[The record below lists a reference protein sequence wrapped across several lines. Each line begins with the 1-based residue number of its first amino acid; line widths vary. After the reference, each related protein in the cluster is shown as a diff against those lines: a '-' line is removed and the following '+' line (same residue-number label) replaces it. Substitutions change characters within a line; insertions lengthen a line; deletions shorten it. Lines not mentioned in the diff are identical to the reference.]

1 MGNVIENYIDSHIN
15 EMVLDLQTLIRI
27 PSVSARNQNLIECA
41 EMIYKLMTNAGINSE
56 ILYLDDEKNIPPI
69 VFGELLSKKNPNGK
83 TLLFYNHYDVQPEDP
98 LNQWN
103 FPPFSGEISGNYIYG
118 RGASD
123 DKGELITRIK
133 AVESFIKETGDV
145 PCNVK
150 FIVEGEE
157 EIGSNHIEEYLVK
170 YKEKFRCDGIIW
182 EFGYINE
189 KNNPII
195 SLGMKGL
202 LYVELTASGPNK
214 DTHSSLAVIIEN
226 PAWKLIKLLNS
237 MVNENGKILIEDWY
251 NDIKEFLP
259 EEESI
264 LSAELFDEES
274 FKKEYGIASFLGNIK
289 DTEIKRALSGY
300 PTCNI
305 AGMVSGYTE
314 QGAKTIIPSHA
325 TVKLDFRLVPNMMPK
340 KQFELLKK
348 HVEKQGMKNIDIKLI
363 HGEPAARIPYDH
375 PFVNL
380 VNECAKEIFGQTI
393 LNISSPGTGPMY
405 SFQKILQAPSI
416 SLGCTFVYSRIHSPN
431 EYVRI
436 DLLASITKCLCKI
449 IERFVQYR

>member
-1 MGNVIENYIDSHIN
+1 MENLIEKYIDSHIN
-15 EMVLDLQTLIRI
+15 EMVSDLQTLIRI

-41 EMIYKLMTNAGINSE
+41 EVIFKLMTNAGINSE
-56 ILYLDDEKNIPPI
+56 ILYLDDEKNIPPVI
-69 VFGELLSKKNPNGK
+69 FGELLSKKNPDGK

-103 FPPFSGEISGNYIYG
+103 FPPFSGEVSGNYVYG

-157 EIGSNHIEEYLVK
+157 EIGSNHLEEYLVK
-170 YKEKFRCDGIIW
+170 YKEKFACDGIIW
-182 EFGYINE
+182 EFGYVNE

-237 MVNENGKILIEDWY
+237 MVNENGKI
-251 NDIKEFLP
+251 
-259 EEESI
+259 
-264 LSAELFDEES
+264 
-274 FKKEYGIASFLGNIK
+274 
-289 DTEIKRALSGY
+289 
-300 PTCNI
+300 
-305 AGMVSGYTE
+305 
-314 QGAKTIIPSHA
+314 
-325 TVKLDFRLVPNMMPK
+325 
-340 KQFELLKK
+340 
-348 HVEKQGMKNIDIKLI
+348 
-363 HGEPAARIPYDH
+363 
-375 PFVNL
+375 
-380 VNECAKEIFGQTI
+380 
-393 LNISSPGTGPMY
+393 
-405 SFQKILQAPSI
+405 
-416 SLGCTFVYSRIHSPN
+416 
-431 EYVRI
+431 
-436 DLLASITKCLCKI
+436 
-449 IERFVQYR
+449 